1 VLDTSTMTRQQAID
15 AVLKLLVTGGWLA
28 GPAEGTA
35 EPNGAGGGRADGSML
50 RLGPAVRR
58 L

>member
-1 VLDTSTMTRQQAID
+1 VLDTSTMTRDEAVS
-15 AVLKLLVTGGWLA
+15 AVLKLLVSGGWVA
-28 GPAEGTA
+28 DSANE
-35 EPNGAGGGRADGSML
+35 ADGTPASGTPAPMI